1 MNIITAIGNTKF
13 NEKLKNIENINVIGK
28 DIQYKEG
35 IIEVLELFPNINLIF
50 LSDILPGMIDN
61 KELILKIKKIN
72 KEIEIVY
79 FFDKKK
85 EEMENF
91 LISEEI
97 NKIYYFENFDI
108 EEFFANFLNKKEEL
122 LNRNN

>member
-97 NKIYYFENFDI
+97 YKIYYFENFDI
-108 EEFFANFLNKKEEL
+108 EEFFANFFNKKEEL

>member
-13 NEKLKNIENINVIGK
+13 NEKLKNIENIK

-35 IIEVLELFPNINLIF
+35 IIEVLELFPNITLIF
-50 LSDILPGMIDN
+50 LSDILTGMIDN

-97 NKIYYFENFDI
+97 YKIYYFENFDI

>member
-1 MNIITAIGNTKF
+1 MNKITAIGNTKF

-97 NKIYYFENFDI
+97 YKIYYFENFDI
-108 EEFFANFLNKKEEL
+108 EEFFANFFNKKEEL

>member
-91 LISEEI
+91 
-97 NKIYYFENFDI
+97 
-108 EEFFANFLNKKEEL
+108 
-122 LNRNN
+122 

>member
-97 NKIYYFENFDI
+97 YKIYYFENFDI

>member
-13 NEKLKNIENINVIGK
+13 NEKLKNIKNINVIGK

-97 NKIYYFENFDI
+97 YKIYYFENFDI

>member
-72 KEIEIVY
+72 KEIENVY

-97 NKIYYFENFDI
+97 YKIYYFENFDI
-108 EEFFANFLNKKEEL
+108 EEFFANFFNKKEEL